1 MDENSIRKELA
12 KTIAED
18 SQNIDKILKLSHD
31 LALSDKNNVRFSVD
45 SSVIERLGRELV
57 ARHETAVSE
66 LVKNAYD
73 ADATLATLNFVNV
86 DYEGGTLFKVLPIFQ
101 TTNRF
106 FLVDFFIIICVVIA
120 VNIG

>member
-18 SQNIDKILKLSHD
+18 SQNIDKILKLSHN

-45 SSVIERLGRELV
+45 YSVIERLGRELV

-66 LVKNAYD
+66 LVKKC
-73 ADATLATLNFVNV
+73 L
-86 DYEGGTLFKVLPIFQ
+86 
-101 TTNRF
+101 
-106 FLVDFFIIICVVIA
+106 
-120 VNIG
+120 